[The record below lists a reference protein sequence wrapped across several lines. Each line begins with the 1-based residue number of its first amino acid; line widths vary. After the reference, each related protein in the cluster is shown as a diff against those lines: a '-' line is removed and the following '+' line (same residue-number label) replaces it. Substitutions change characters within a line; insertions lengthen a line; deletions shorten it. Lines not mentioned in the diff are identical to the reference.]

1 MAGPESPIGIL
12 LSAGRGT
19 RLRPLSQ
26 VRPKALVPLHWIP
39 LVEFGLRQLIRAGCR
54 LIALNSHHLADQ
66 LCAYL
71 ERRQVELPEIEIRF
85 FKEENLL
92 GVGGGLRR
100 MLAELP
106 PGPVLVQNADVLHD
120 FDLARLHKEHLRRG
134 APLTLVGGGDPPAL
148 ELRDGHV
155 HSLRDPAK
163 ANLGFTGVHLIGD
176 EVRRELGK
184 WDRSSIIPFYQGLLE
199 RGFEINGADRRDAL
213 WFDLGELSR
222 YLPLHSLLWEEK
234 SYHVLLKR
242 LGLAARWDPQRRL
255 SVPPGSRLPEDAV
268 NCVAWSDVRWTGT
281 ARDSLLLDGVRGNG
295 DLKGEIVL

>member
-163 ANLGFTGVHLIGD
+163 ANLGCAGNSGSGI
-176 EVRRELGK
+176 
-184 WDRSSIIPFYQGLLE
+184 
-199 RGFEINGADRRDAL
+199 DRRSY
-213 WFDLGELSR
+213 LSTR
-222 YLPLHSLLWEEK
+222 ASWNAASKSMERIAGTRCGSTWE
-234 SYHVLLKR
+234 SSPAIFPCIPCFGKR
-242 LGLAARWDPQRRL
+242 NPIMF
-255 SVPPGSRLPEDAV
+255 
-268 NCVAWSDVRWTGT
+268 C
-281 ARDSLLLDGVRGNG
+281 
-295 DLKGEIVL
+295 